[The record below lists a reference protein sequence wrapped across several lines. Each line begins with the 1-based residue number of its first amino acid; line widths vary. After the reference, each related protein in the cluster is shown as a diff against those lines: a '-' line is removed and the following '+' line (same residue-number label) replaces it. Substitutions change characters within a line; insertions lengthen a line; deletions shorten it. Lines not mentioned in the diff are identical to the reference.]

1 MRATSPQNYAGLQF
15 GTAIFQTVACR
26 EKTVRVGPPA
36 EIKRADSPRRAIEI
50 VAPAGQ
56 LYATTE
62 DVLIVTARATQ
73 KAPVRVFRQ
82 MKSRPTGRL
91 KRASARFAVLS

>member
-1 MRATSPQNYAGLQF
+1 MRTTSPQNDAGLRLELPFSRQSL
-15 GTAIFQTVACR
+15 GPL
-26 EKTVRVGPPA
+26 KTVRVGPPA

-56 LYATTE
+56 LYATME

-73 KAPVRVFRQ
+73 KVPMRGFR
-82 MKSRPTGRL
+82 
-91 KRASARFAVLS
+91 

>member
-1 MRATSPQNYAGLQF
+1 MRTTSRQNDAGLRF

-26 EKTVRVGPPA
+26 EKTVPVGPPA

-73 KAPVRVFRQ
+73 KVHLRV
-82 MKSRPTGRL
+82 SGR
-91 KRASARFAVLS
+91 